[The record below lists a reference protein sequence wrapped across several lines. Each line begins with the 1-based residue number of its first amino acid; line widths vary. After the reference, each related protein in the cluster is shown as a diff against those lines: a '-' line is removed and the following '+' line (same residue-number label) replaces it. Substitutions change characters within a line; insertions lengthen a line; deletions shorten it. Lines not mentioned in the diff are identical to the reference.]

1 MSGASLGGTDE
12 SASSGGRGPIHE
24 PGRRRHLRS
33 RSLLA
38 VTVAV
43 VVFGAVGAFIW
54 VLQSSDADK
63 PGKSST
69 LSSSKGLGQT
79 GGSTVP
85 GVGPEVV
92 SVSRLRSIAAAVGR
106 PVYWAGPRPGTKL
119 EYTQKTDGTTY
130 VRYLHGSAKAGTP
143 GAGYVVIATY
153 PQPNAY
159 KSVKRIA
166 AAQHMFVADLPNGT
180 IAVTKPSRPQNIY
193 VLYPDRAY
201 QIEVYAPNA
210 RETRRLVFGGAIRP
224 IR

>member
-1 MSGASLGGTDE
+1 
-12 SASSGGRGPIHE
+12 
-24 PGRRRHLRS
+24 
-33 RSLLA
+33 

-43 VVFGAVGAFIW
+43 VVFGAIGAFIW
-54 VLQSSDADK
+54 VLQSSDADE
-63 PGKSST
+63 PGKSSAA
-69 LSSSKGLGQT
+69 LSSSNGLGQT
-79 GGSTVP
+79 GVSTVP

-106 PVYWAGPRPGTKL
+106 PIYWAGPRPGTKL

-130 VRYLHGSAKAGTP
+130 VRYLHRSAKAGTP

-159 KSVKRIA
+159 KRVKRIA
-166 AAQHMFVADLPNGT
+166 AAQHMFVADLPNGA
-180 IAVTKPSRPQNIY
+180 IAVTKPSRLQNIY

-210 RETRRLVFGGAIRP
+210 GETRRLVFGGALQP